1 MGMILLQYRKKLIII
16 VMIVLVAI
24 LAFFFG
30 RSTVSSER
38 AQGVQRMDEQVAS
51 LLGQNTAVTPQPSAQ
66 PQAGSVPAPTALP
79 AALPAASSA
88 AATLPADTGATGQA
102 AGNEAVPVQAVGNV
116 TAPAQATGSEAAPVQ
131 AAGNGG
137 APIQGAVPLP
147 ADPPAPTG
155 WLDGR
160 IDLNTASLELLMEL
174 PRIGESKAQAIIA
187 YREQN
192 GGFKSAE
199 EIVNVKGIGDKT
211 YTSFRDKITVSVR

>member
-1 MGMILLQYRKKLIII
+1 MAYMGMVLLQYRKKLIII

-38 AQGVQRMDEQVAS
+38 VQGVQRMDEQVAS
-51 LLGQNTAVTPQPSAQ
+51 LLGQATAVTPQP
-66 PQAGSVPAPTALP
+66 AGSVPVPTALP
-79 AALPAASSA
+79 AALPVAPSA
-88 AATLPADTGATGQA
+88 AATLPADAAAPGQA
-102 AGNEAVPVQAVGNV
+102 AGNEA
-116 TAPAQATGSEAAPVQ
+116 
-131 AAGNGG
+131 
-137 APIQGAVPLP
+137 APIP